1 MKKRN
6 WNIRKVAVAAA
17 AMCILGSAVVMAA
30 GQFTAFESHS
40 YQNEA
45 VADYSQI
52 EAMSEKYGVPFVFP
66 RDGRRRGRAA
76 HIHGAVGG
84 ARMRALPLMGE
95 PSRPPAHGARALRR
109 ARAGA
114 VCRENIAAR
123 RIFLQKT
130 LPIPGKMV

>member
-1 MKKRN
+1 MTGSEERKEKKAERRSRQERELDRQIQDALTYQVSSLPELPNREDALRSRTVRQIKEEQAMKKRN

-52 EAMSEKYGVPFVFP
+52 EAMSEKYGV
-66 RDGRRRGRAA
+66 
-76 HIHGAVGG
+76 
-84 ARMRALPLMGE
+84 
-95 PSRPPAHGARALRR
+95 
-109 ARAGA
+109 
-114 VCRENIAAR
+114 
-123 RIFLQKT
+123 
-130 LPIPGKMV
+130 